1 MRIAFV
7 AFDRDNTGEIDY
19 DEFIRRI
26 RGEMNEFR
34 QKLVKQAFDILD
46 VNKNGE
52 ISFEEIK
59 NKYNP
64 SGHPDV
70 LSGKKTEEEV

>member
-19 DEFIRRI
+19 DEFIRSI

-34 QKLVKQAFDILD
+34 QKLVQQAFDILD
-46 VNKNGE
+46 ANKSGE

-59 NKYNP
+59 NKYNV

-70 LSGKKTEEEV
+70 LSINKT